1 MNEKRDCNQCGDY
14 EHCAFDY
21 KNCTGFIPGSN
32 YTYEKVYEL
41 QNKLLRM
48 EEITVLEYLQYEDN
62 FFKMHGEY
70 MEKKEEIDLKEKAGE
85 LSEKD
90 AQKQRQQ
97 LEKEYN
103 PFIHVEMSNKYCFIS
118 DALEIAYKATGKEIS
133 RNFKHFLSEH
143 KKYKGKHVTMAA
155 GLSGELLGV
164 AVAIDDFYYV
174 IKDDKTGKTIFDT
187 GVDGIEKVD

>member
-1 MNEKRDCNQCGDY
+1 
-14 EHCAFDY
+14 
-21 KNCTGFIPGSN
+21 
-32 YTYEKVYEL
+32 
-41 QNKLLRM
+41 M

-70 MEKKEEIDLKEKAGE
+70 MEKKKEIDLKEKAGE
-85 LSEKD
+85 LS
-90 AQKQRQQ
+90 
-97 LEKEYN
+97 
-103 PFIHVEMSNKYCFIS
+103 EMSNKYCFIS